1 MNEGQ
6 RYEALMGI
14 DNTEL
19 PGPANIVHQVL
30 QDIENEIDLSYFYL
44 NNDAFMAILPV
55 LEVNH
60 LLKIET
66 LNLTANVIDDNAIVE
81 LCDTLLNVHNTT
93 L

>member
-1 MNEGQ
+1 
-6 RYEALMGI
+6 
-14 DNTEL
+14 
-19 PGPANIVHQVL
+19 
-30 QDIENEIDLSYFYL
+30 
-44 NNDAFMAILPV
+44 MAILPV

-66 LNLTANVIDDNAIVE
+66 LNLTANVIDDNAIIE